1 MQLWALIVDSF
12 RESRDRKIFWVMLGL
27 SVLVAAA
34 MFCFSFEPGKVNVLF
49 GMWVMETD
57 YFTGIT
63 GIKTDVI
70 AALVVDGIMDTAL
83 GGMGVL
89 LSIIAT
95 ASFFPTFL
103 DRGAI
108 DVVLCKPMPR
118 WELFLGRYLGGMV
131 FIGVQAAIFVVL
143 TFLVV
148 GLRWGVWLPG
158 YLLAIPL
165 VVLLFSYLYCISAL
179 VAVVTR
185 STVAAVLLT
194 MLAWMAFTGVQTV
207 DDFFPVMFPGWQE
220 NKLVDEGV
228 RTARWIL
235 PKTQDITY
243 LAKKWS
249 RAANASVLMNADTDD
264 EREMIEHASK
274 IERARLAIS
283 PLAIIGSSLLFEAVI
298 VLAAMWK
305 FARSDY

>member
-1 MQLWALIVDSF
+1 
-12 RESRDRKIFWVMLGL
+12 MLGL

-34 MFCFSFEPGKVNVLF
+34 MFCFSFEQGKVNVLF
-49 GMWVMETD
+49 GMWVIETD
-57 YFTGIT
+57 KFTGVT

-70 AALVVDGIMDTAL
+70 ATLVVDGIMDTAL

-95 ASFFPTFL
+95 AGSFPTFL

-108 DVVLCKPMPR
+108 DGILCKPMPR
-118 WELFLGRYLGGMV
+118 WKLFLGRYVGGMV
-131 FIGVQAAIFVVL
+131 FMGVQAAIFVVL

-207 DDFFPVMFPGWQE
+207 DDLFTVMFPEWQE
-220 NKLVDEGV
+220 NKMVYDAV
-228 RTARWIL
+228 HAARWIV

-243 LAKKWS
+243 HAKKWS
-249 RAANASVLMNADTDD
+249 RAANASVLMDADTDD
-264 EREMIEHASK
+264 EREMIERATK
-274 IERARLAIS
+274 VERARLALN
-283 PLAIIGSSLLFEAVI
+283 PLAIIASSLLFEAVI
-298 VLAAMWK
+298 VFAAMWK
-305 FARSDY
+305 FARADF

>member
-1 MQLWALIVDSF
+1 MQFWALIVDSF
-12 RESRDRKIFWVMLGL
+12 RESRDRKIFWVMLGM

-34 MFCFSFEPGKVNVLF
+34 MFCFSFEQGKVNVLF
-49 GMWVMETD
+49 GMWVKQTD
-57 YFTGIT
+57 TFTGIT
-63 GIKTDVI
+63 GIKTDLI
-70 AALVVDGIMDTAL
+70 AALVVDGIMDTIL

-103 DRGAI
+103 ERGAI

-118 WELFLGRYLGGMV
+118 WKLFLGRYLGGMV
-131 FIGVQAAIFVVL
+131 FIGVQATIFVVL

-158 YLLAIPL
+158 YILAIPL

-194 MLAWMAFTGVQTV
+194 MLAWMAFAGVQSV
-207 DDFFPVMFPGWQE
+207 DDLFTSKYPKWQE
-220 NKLVDEGV
+220 NKLVYEGV
-228 RTARWIL
+228 HTARWIV

-249 RAANASVLMNADTDD
+249 RAANASILVHADNDDDREKIDWATRVEIARRAMN
-264 EREMIEHASK
+264 
-274 IERARLAIS
+274 

-305 FARSDY
+305 FARRDY

>member
-1 MQLWALIVDSF
+1 MQFWALIVDSF
-12 RESRDRKIFWVMLGL
+12 RESRDRKIFWVMLGF
-27 SVLVAAA
+27 SVLIAAA
-34 MFCFSFEPGKVNVLF
+34 MSCIGFEQGKVNLLF
-49 GMWVMETD
+49 GLKTFETD
-57 YFTGIT
+57 YFTGAT

-108 DVVLCKPMPR
+108 DVVLSKPLPR
-118 WELFLGRYLGGMV
+118 WRLFLGRYVGGMV
-131 FIGVQAAIFVVL
+131 FIGVQATIFVAL

-179 VAVVTR
+179 VAVLTR

-207 DDFFPVMFPGWQE
+207 DDLFTVMFPEWRE
-220 NKLVDEGV
+220 NRLVYEGV
-228 RTARWIL
+228 HTLRWIV

-243 LAKKWS
+243 LAKRWS
-249 RAANASVLMNADTDD
+249 RAANASVFVHTDNDD
-264 EREMIEHASK
+264 EREIVERATK
-274 IERARLAIS
+274 IERARMAMNPFSL
-283 PLAIIGSSLLFEAVI
+283 IGTSLLFEAAV
-298 VLAAMWK
+298 VFLAMWK
-305 FARSDY
+305 FTRKDY

>member
-1 MQLWALIVDSF
+1 MQFWALIVDSF

-27 SVLVAAA
+27 SVLVAAV
-34 MFCFSFEPGKVNVLF
+34 MICFSFEQGKVNVLF
-49 GMWVMETD
+49 GMWIIQTD
-57 YFTGIT
+57 YFTGVT
-63 GIKTDVI
+63 GIKADVI
-70 AALVVDGIMDTAL
+70 AALVVDGIMDTVL

-103 DRGAI
+103 ERGAI
-108 DVVLCKPMPR
+108 DVVLCKPMSR
-118 WELFLGRYLGGMV
+118 WKLFLGRYLGGMV
-131 FIGVQAAIFVVL
+131 FIGVQATIFVVL
-143 TFLVV
+143 TYFVV

-165 VVLLFSYLYCISAL
+165 VVLLFSYLYCISAV

-207 DDFFPVMFPGWQE
+207 DDLFTMKPKWQE
-220 NKLVDEGV
+220 QKLVYEGV
-228 RTARWIL
+228 HAARWIV
-235 PKTQDITY
+235 PKTQDIIF

-249 RAANASVLMNADTDD
+249 RAANASVFVHADTDND
-264 EREMIEHASK
+264 REMLERATE
-274 IERARLAIS
+274 IERTRMAMN
-283 PLAIIGSSLLFEAVI
+283 PLAPIGSSLLFEAAI
-298 VLAAMWK
+298 VLLAMWK
-305 FARSDY
+305 FTRTDY